1 MITIKNVTVKYG
13 KASYNCLNSLS
24 LEIKKNEFIAL
35 IGENGSGKSTFLQ
48 TLNGLIPHMVKCH
61 YSGKITIDGNEV
73 SKLDIAELSQTVGSV
88 FQVPENQFITSS
100 VYRELAFALENQQL
114 DPLAIQEQVE
124 EALKRDKIEDFK
136 DRSPHTLSAGEQ
148 QLVILS
154 AILLLKPTILCL
166 DEPASMLDT
175 KRKELLL
182 RKLADYSKRGGTIIL
197 TTQDP
202 AFYWNHLTRIIH
214 LSNGAIIA
222 DLPISECKYGSLPI
236 HFLPFE
242 NALMD
247 NIPENLHSIIE
258 QLNSE
263 NERYSYG

>member
-1 MITIKNVTVKYG
+1 MITIKNIAVKHG
-13 KASYNCLNSLS
+13 KASYNSLSSIS
-24 LEIKKNEFIAL
+24 LEIKKNEFIA
-35 IGENGSGKSTFLQ
+35 IVGENGSGKSTFLQ
-48 TLNGLIPHMVKCH
+48 TLNGLIPHMIKCH
-61 YSGKITIDGNEV
+61 YSGKITIEGNEV
-73 SKLDIAELSQTVGSV
+73 SKLDISKLSQTVGSV

-114 DPLAIQEQVE
+114 DPLVIQEQVE
-124 EALKRDKIEDFK
+124 EALKRDKIESFK
-136 DRSPHTLSAGEQ
+136 ERSPHTLSAGEQ

-154 AILLLKPTILCL
+154 AILLLKPVILCL

-175 KRKELLL
+175 RRKELLL
-182 RKLADYSKRGGTIIL
+182 KKLIDYAKRGGTIIL

-214 LSNGAIIA
+214 LNNGAIKA

-242 NALMD
+242 KALRDSM
-247 NIPENLHSIIE
+247 PEHLHPIIE
-258 QLNSE
+258 QLNYARKS
-263 NERYSYG
+263 NG